1 LGLTTTRVGN
11 KPVRMDMHSRDQYLA
26 QSRKDYIGASKAEKH
41 RLLDEA
47 EKRTEL
53 ARKYLISRLKPEA
66 APKQRCKRSRKRVY
80 RVEVKTALAHVWP
93 IFDYACGQRLA
104 PLLRNEVDR
113 LRELGELGCSDAVA
127 AKLKSVSPKTIDRLL
142 AGERAR
148 LHLSRQR
155 NPSIHPLLYQLIP
168 VKASNEWDRAQLGNL
183 QLDFV
188 FHSGQSAAGHFGYTL
203 SVADI
208 ASGWWEARA
217 QLGRSRQATE
227 QALEEIRRALPFAIR
242 EIHPDNDGCLIN
254 ELIWN
259 WACRHGIRMSRSRPL
274 HKNDN
279 AWVEQRNWSHVRKMI
294 GYRRFD
300 TPEQLNVLNE
310 LYADLVLYKNFF
322 QPTMKLARKRRV
334 QGKLHREYEPA
345 ITPFE
350 RLLQSGQLDPKA
362 QAQLKR
368 IHDSLNP
375 AELKRRIDSRRD
387 ELMSTFENIVQRKH
401 VPTRKMKP
409 RLVRSFVTQQAMVRL
424 DR

>member
-1 LGLTTTRVGN
+1 MGPR
-11 KPVRMDMHSRDQYLA
+11 
-26 QSRKDYIGASKAEKH
+26 
-41 RLLDEA
+41 
-47 EKRTEL
+47 
-53 ARKYLISRLKPEA
+53 
-66 APKQRCKRSRKRVY
+66 
-80 RVEVKTALAHVWP
+80 
-93 IFDYACGQRLA
+93 
-104 PLLRNEVDR
+104 
-113 LRELGELGCSDAVA
+113 
-127 AKLKSVSPKTIDRLL
+127 
-142 AGERAR
+142 
-148 LHLSRQR
+148 
-155 NPSIHPLLYQLIP
+155 
-168 VKASNEWDRAQLGNL
+168 QLGNL

-350 RLLQSGQLDPKA
+350 RLLQSGQLDPKTL
-362 QAQLKR
+362 AQLKR